1 MNLINPKLTLFFE
14 IRKSNQ
20 CQTEDFCEELVEIAN
35 LYLTAISFPLT
46 YTSQDLTL
54 ERLEQSPAQLPQIS
68 QQSPSSNQG
77 FILFTPGAG
86 LKIEHC
92 FTFLCRTLRCHLYK
106 RHDEE
111 GSECPS
117 LKQSA
122 VQLQELKHFGEYP
135 IRNLRV
141 ESLHRHSIAP
151 ELQVEPE
158 VELATDRGLCC
169 CCDIS

>member
-20 CQTEDFCEELVEIAN
+20 CQTEDFCKELVEIAN
-35 LYLTAISFPLT
+35 LYLTAISFPLA

-54 ERLEQSPAQLPQIS
+54 ERLESSPAQL
-68 QQSPSSNQG
+68 QSSSTSNQG
-77 FILFTPGAG
+77 FSAFTPGPG

-106 RHDEE
+106 RHDGE
-111 GSECPS
+111 GSECLT

-122 VQLQELKHFGEYP
+122 VQLQELQHFGEYP

-158 VELATDRGLCC
+158 VELATERGWC

>member
-20 CQTEDFCEELVEIAN
+20 CQTEDFSEELVEIAN
-35 LYLTAISFPLT
+35 LYLTAISIPLT
-46 YTSQDLTL
+46 YTCQDLTL
-54 ERLEQSPAQLPQIS
+54 ERLEVSPAQLS
-68 QQSPSSNQG
+68 QHSSSSNQG
-77 FILFTPGAG
+77 FSAFTPGAG

-106 RHDEE
+106 RHDGE

-158 VELATDRGLCC
+158 VELATDRGFCC